1 MGLVKLQFNSPNQ
14 WYIVTTWR
22 NTEISCDVQV
32 KHHHVYS
39 TLRTYSAS
47 EEEFSCKHFI
57 ILSAVEDNDMRSIL
71 VLSDLLNLRCYL
83 QNMPRSKHLCRRT
96 VLEPSWP
103 GDTTNQHQPAS
114 VMFQLKKKNVNSLCI
129 FFSSPKHISACWYH
143 LNCCT
148 NSESFIVYSISI
160 ALLYL

>member
-71 VLSDLLNLRCYL
+71 VLSDLLNLRCCL

-114 VMFQLKKKNVNSLCI
+114 VMFQLKKKKKTWTHCA
-129 FFSSPKHISACWYH
+129 FFFPLQNTSVLVDIILIAA
-143 LNCCT
+143 L
-148 NSESFIVYSISI
+148 IVK
-160 ALLYL
+160 ALLCTPFL